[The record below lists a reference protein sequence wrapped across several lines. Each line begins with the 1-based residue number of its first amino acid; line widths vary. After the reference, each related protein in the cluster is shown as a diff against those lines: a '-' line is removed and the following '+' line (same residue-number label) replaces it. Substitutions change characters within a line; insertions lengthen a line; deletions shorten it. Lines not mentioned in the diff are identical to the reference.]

1 MSKLPSKTA
10 RSPAPEG
17 KELRRTTRNAVDLY
31 EASVGIFRGLIS
43 EVRELSKKKPD
54 ATLNKGK
61 VRIINR
67 VLADL
72 QIVLG
77 SEPEKKF
84 LDLLDDEELPQTSD
98 AVLVMVQYESALD
111 EFPKR
116 YFGSFKTGGFTAYGA
131 EEYKKFWVTEDFD
144 PENPK

>member
-1 MSKLPSKTA
+1 MSKAASKTT
-10 RSPAPEG
+10 RPSSSDGED
-17 KELRRTTRNAVDLY
+17 LRRTTQNAVDLY
-31 EASVGIFRGLIS
+31 AASVKIFSGLIE

-54 ATLNKGK
+54 AILNKGK

-72 QIVLG
+72 KIVLD

-98 AVLVMVQYESALD
+98 AVLVMVQYESALA
-111 EFPKR
+111 EFPNR
-116 YFGSFKTGGFTAYGA
+116 YFRSFKTGITPYGA
-131 EEYKKFWVTEDFD
+131 PEYKKFWVTEDFD
-144 PENPK
+144 PKNLE